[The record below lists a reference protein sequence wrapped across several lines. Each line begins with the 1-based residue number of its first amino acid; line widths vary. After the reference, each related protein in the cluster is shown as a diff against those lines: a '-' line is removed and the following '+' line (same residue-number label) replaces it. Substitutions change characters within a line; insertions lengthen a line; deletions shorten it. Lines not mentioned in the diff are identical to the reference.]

1 MKKFFFYAAALFM
14 TAVGFTACTA
24 EDEVFPEPVLSIA
37 EDETTIGAE
46 GGNITFNL
54 TAPTNERF
62 TIETPDWIEI
72 DEAATTRGVNTVSDF
87 TFIVHPAVS
96 CQERVGA
103 IKFTTVSGRVESI
116 NVVQAGIELAFA
128 TEKAMVGFVGG
139 EFSIALRAV
148 DGYTITMPEWITLK
162 DDIATTH
169 KNQQIALLHFEVAQN
184 TGDKRSGEIVV
195 TCGDGCGKS
204 ATLVVEQLPRSIQY
218 KGQLTSLGFGDVY
231 DSNITIIWD
240 AEDPTTVY
248 VCDLEPYYAESG
260 RNLANGENILP
271 ALYSAADNM
280 ILIETGTYYNID
292 KLFYVS
298 LDAAV
303 DSESANI
310 TQYGLLELSGDMSTV
325 TLPYAF
331 YTGYYTA
338 DAWEPEDL
346 YGGGVTY
353 TLVTE

>member
-1 MKKFFFYAAALFM
+1 MKKFFFYAAALIM

-24 EDEVFPEPVLSIA
+24 EDEVFPEPVLSVA

-46 GGNITFNL
+46 GGKITFNL

-128 TEKAMVGFVGG
+128 KEKATVISASG

-169 KNQQIALLHFEVAQN
+169 KNQQIALLHFEVTQN

-204 ATLVVEQLPRSIQY
+204 ATLVVEQLSQSIKYQG
-218 KGQLTSLGFGDVY
+218 KLTSLLYNDVY
-231 DSNITIIWD
+231 DSNITIVWD
-240 AEDPTTVY
+240 AEDPTKVY
-248 VCDLEPYYAESG
+248 VCDLEPFYASEG
-260 RNLANGENILP
+260 RTSENGENILV
-271 ALYSAADNM
+271 AEYSAADGM
-280 ILIETGTYYNID
+280 IALYSGTPYNID
-292 KLFYVS
+292 KYFYLS
-298 LDAAV
+298 TNAAE
-303 DSESANI
+303 SEEPAN
-310 TQYGLLELSGDMSTV
+310 YGFLVFNADFSTV

-331 YTGYYTA
+331 YTAYNTA
-338 DAWEPEDL
+338 NGMGADDL

>member
-54 TAPTNERF
+54 TAPSNERF

-103 IKFTTVSGRVESI
+103 IKFATVSGRVESI

-128 TEKAMVGFVGG
+128 TEKATVGFVGG

-169 KNQQIALLHFEVAQN
+169 KNQQIALLHFEAAQN

-204 ATLVVEQLPRSIQY
+204 ATLVVEQLSQSIKYQG
-218 KGQLTSLGFGDVY
+218 KLTSLAYGDVY
-231 DSNITIIWD
+231 DSNITIVWD
-240 AEDPTTVY
+240 EEDPTTVY
-248 VCDLEPYYAESG
+248 VCDLEPFYASEG
-260 RNLANGENILP
+260 RTSENGENILV
-271 ALYSAADNM
+271 AEYSAADGM
-280 ILIETGTYYNID
+280 IVLYSGTPFNID
-292 KLFYVS
+292 KYFYLS
-298 LDAAV
+298 TSAA
-303 DSESANI
+303 DSEEPAN
-310 TQYGLLELSGDMSTV
+310 YGFLVFNADLSTV

-331 YTGYYTA
+331 YTAYNTA
-338 DAWEPEDL
+338 SGMGADDL

>member
-37 EDETTIGAE
+37 EDETTISAE
-46 GGNITFNL
+46 GGKITFNL

-116 NVVQAGIELAFA
+116 NVVQAGVEPAFA
-128 TEKAMVGFVGG
+128 TEKEMVVSLGR
-139 EFSIALRAV
+139 EISIALRAV

-162 DDIATTH
+162 DDITTTH
-169 KNQQIALLHFEVAQN
+169 KNQQIALLHFEVAKN

-204 ATLVVEQLPRSIQY
+204 ATLVVEQLSQSIQY
-218 KGQLTSLGFGDVY
+218 QGQLTSLLYDDVY
-231 DSNITIIWD
+231 DSNITIMWD
-240 AEDPTTVY
+240 DEDPTKVY
-248 VCDLEPYYAESG
+248 VCDLEPYYASEG
-260 RNLANGENILP
+260 RNSANGENILP
-271 ALYSAADNM
+271 AKYSAADNM
-280 ILIETGTYYNID
+280 ILIKFGTYYNID
-292 KLFYVS
+292 QLFYAS
-298 LDAAV
+298 SDASTGS
-303 DSESANI
+303 DNFIE
-310 TQYGLLELSGDMSTV
+310 YGLLLFSGDMSTV
-325 TLPYAF
+325 TLPFAF
-331 YTGYYTA
+331 CTGAVSKDGWGY
-338 DAWEPEDL
+338 EDF
-346 YGGGVTY
+346 YGGNVTY